1 MARLFSI
8 GPGISLKGRKFKGLR
23 GLAGKPFHPPLTDLV
38 VGAYFFV
45 GVFDLISYV
54 AKDLRTEYDF
64 FRAGTIV
71 VISGFLFSL
80 PTMLT
85 GFWDWLKSTPK
96 HTQVWRTAN
105 FHMATMLTVAVLV
118 VIDILWRTS
127 GEGKG
132 AASLGLALLSLAITG
147 LMTLGATY
155 GGSLTYDYSFNVE
168 ELDGRVYEPSE
179 TDIYPKDKP
188 LK

>member
-8 GPGISLKGRKFKGLR
+8 GPGISMKGRKFKGLR
-23 GLAGKPFHPPLTDLV
+23 GFAGKPFHPPLTDLV
-38 VGAYFFV
+38 VGAYFFF
-45 GVFDLISYV
+45 GIFDLISFIS
-54 AKDLRTEYDF
+54 KDQRTEYDF
-64 FRAGTIV
+64 YRAATILL
-71 VISGFLFSL
+71 ISGALFSL

-105 FHMATMLTVAVLV
+105 FHMAAMITTGVLV
-118 VIDILWRTS
+118 LVNILWRS
-127 GEGKG
+127 GQEVPRSG
-132 AASLGLALLSLAITG
+132 LGLTLLSLAITG

-168 ELDGRVYEPSE
+168 ELDGRVWEPSE
-179 TDIYPKDKP
+179 TDLYPADKP
-188 LK
+188 MK

>member
-8 GPGISLKGRKFKGLR
+8 GPGISMKGRKFKGLR
-23 GLAGKPFHPPLTDLV
+23 GFAGKPFHPPLTDLV

-45 GVFDLISYV
+45 GPFDFIS
-54 AKDLRTEYDF
+54 AMAGEGTRTGSDF
-64 FRAGTIV
+64 FRAGTILLV
-71 VISGFLFSL
+71 SGFLFSL

-105 FHMATMLTVAVLV
+105 FHMAAMLTTGLLV
-118 VIDILWRTS
+118 VVDILWRT
-127 GEGKG
+127 GEGNES
-132 AASLGLALLSLAITG
+132 ASWGLAILSLAIMG

-168 ELDGRVYEPSE
+168 ELDGRVWEPSE
-179 TDIYPKDKP
+179 VDIYPKDKP

>member
-23 GLAGKPFHPPLTDLV
+23 GFAGKPFHPPLTDLV

-45 GVFDLISYV
+45 GVFDVISY
-54 AKDLRTEYDF
+54 LGGEGSRTGYDF
-64 FRAGTIV
+64 FRAGTILLV
-71 VISGFLFSL
+71 SGALFSL

-105 FHMATMLTVAVLV
+105 FHMATMLTVGVLV
-118 VIDILWRTS
+118 LVDILMRT
-127 GEGKG
+127 GEGHSH
-132 AASLGLALLSLAITG
+132 ATLGITILSVVIMG

-168 ELDGRVYEPSE
+168 QLDGRVYEPSE
-179 TDIYPKDKP
+179 KDIYPADKP
-188 LK
+188 MK

>member
-8 GPGISLKGRKFKGLR
+8 GPGISMKGRKFKGLR
-23 GLAGKPFHPPLTDLV
+23 GFAGKPFHPPLTDLV

-45 GVFDLISYV
+45 GIFDLISYV
-54 AKDLRTEYDF
+54 AKDPQTEYDF
-64 FRAGTIV
+64 FRAGTILL
-71 VISGFLFSL
+71 ISGALFSL

-105 FHMATMLTVAVLV
+105 FHMAAMLTTGVLV
-118 VIDILWRTS
+118 LIDILMRS
-127 GEGKG
+127 GQEEPRAG
-132 AASLGLALLSLAITG
+132 LGLALLSLAITG

-168 ELDGRVYEPSE
+168 ELDGRVWEKSE

>member
-1 MARLFSI
+1 MARWFSI
-8 GPGISLKGRKFKGLR
+8 GPGIAFKGRKFKGLR
-23 GLAGKPFHPPLTDLV
+23 GFAGKPFHPPLTDLV

-54 AKDLRTEYDF
+54 SDDVRTEYDF

-71 VISGFLFSL
+71 LVSGFLFSL

-85 GFWDWLKSTPK
+85 GFWDWLKSTPR
-96 HTQVWRTAN
+96 HSQVWRTAN

-118 VIDILWRTS
+118 IIDILVRT
-127 GEGKG
+127 G
-132 AASLGLALLSLAITG
+132 AGNVAADLPLAILSLAITG

-179 TDIYPKDKP
+179 TDIYPADKP
-188 LK
+188 MK

>member
-8 GPGISLKGRKFKGLR
+8 GPGISMKGRKFKGLR
-23 GLAGKPFHPPLTDLV
+23 GFAGKPFHPPLTDLV
-38 VGAYFFV
+38 VGAYFFT
-45 GVFDLISYV
+45 GVFDVISYLGGE
-54 AKDLRTEYDF
+54 DTRTGADF
-64 FRAGTIV
+64 FRAGSILL
-71 VISGFLFSL
+71 ISGALFSL

-105 FHMATMLTVAVLV
+105 FHMAAMITTGVLV
-118 VIDILWRTS
+118 LIDILIRT
-127 GEGKG
+127 GDGHTY
-132 AASLGLALLSLAITG
+132 ASAPIVLLSVVITG

-168 ELDGRVYEPSE
+168 ELDGRVWEPSE

>member
-8 GPGISLKGRKFKGLR
+8 GPGIAMKGRKFKGLR
-23 GLAGKPFHPPLTDLV
+23 GFAGKPFHPPLTDLV
-38 VGAYFFV
+38 VGAYFFF
-45 GVFDLISYV
+45 GIFDLISYLSD
-54 AKDLRTEYDF
+54 DLRTEYDF
-64 FRAGTIV
+64 FRAGTILL
-71 VISGFLFSL
+71 ISGFLFSL

-85 GFWDWLKSTPK
+85 GFWDWLKSTPR

-118 VIDILWRTS
+118 IVDILWRTS

-132 AASLGLALLSLAITG
+132 SASLGLTLLSLVITG

-168 ELDGRVYEPSE
+168 ELDGRVWEPSE
-179 TDIYPKDKP
+179 TDIYPADKP
-188 LK
+188 MK

>member
-8 GPGISLKGRKFKGLR
+8 GPGISMKGRKFKGLR
-23 GLAGKPFHPPLTDLV
+23 GFAGKPFHPPLTDLV
-38 VGAYFFV
+38 VGAYFFF
-45 GVFDLISYV
+45 GIFDLISFV
-54 AKDLRTEYDF
+54 SKDQRTEYDF
-64 FRAGTIV
+64 YRAATILL
-71 VISGFLFSL
+71 ISGALFSL

-105 FHMATMLTVAVLV
+105 FHMAAMITTGVLV
-118 VIDILWRTS
+118 LVNILWRS
-127 GEGKG
+127 GQEVPRSG
-132 AASLGLALLSLAITG
+132 LGLTILSLTITG

-168 ELDGRVYEPSE
+168 ELDGRVWEPSE

>member
-8 GPGISLKGRKFKGLR
+8 GPGIQLKGRKFKGLR
-23 GLAGKPFHPPLTDLV
+23 GFAGKPFHPPLTDLV

-45 GVFDLISYV
+45 GCFDLISLIS
-54 AKDLRTEYDF
+54 DDPRTEYEF

-71 VISGFLFSL
+71 LISGFLFSL

-85 GFWDWLKSTPK
+85 GFWDWLKSTPP

-105 FHMATMLTVAVLV
+105 FHMATMLTVAALV
-118 VIDILWRTS
+118 IADILIRTS
-127 GEGKG
+127 GEGRIEAG
-132 AASLGLALLSLAITG
+132 PRLTTLSLAITG

-168 ELDGRVYEPSE
+168 ELDGRVWEPSE
-179 TDIYPKDKP
+179 VDIYPADKP
-188 LK
+188 MK